1 MNDLY
6 SKVYIYLQ
14 LGFRG
19 ALLYK
24 RDKRQCVFYS
34 PELWGINAM
43 VFIRMLCFMTKNE
56 NDSKKRN
63 KAKRTSKECYAHIA
77 FLPTPT

>member
-43 VFIRMLCFMTKNE
+43 VFIRMLWAIQ
-56 NDSKKRN
+56 KKRVRTTSN
-63 KAKRTSKECYAHIA
+63 KLLIKRRLK
-77 FLPTPT
+77 

>member
-43 VFIRMLCFMTKNE
+43 VFIRML
-56 NDSKKRN
+56 
-63 KAKRTSKECYAHIA
+63 
-77 FLPTPT
+77 